1 MVEREI
7 VEMENESGG
16 ISGGL
21 MTRGRAMGVGIGR
34 ISQYCC
40 VCGVVD
46 VAVSVFEGRR
56 EHDYSKRRY
65 RFDNY
70 IFTTKY

>member
-1 MVEREI
+1 
-7 VEMENESGG
+7 
-16 ISGGL
+16 
-21 MTRGRAMGVGIGR
+21 
-34 ISQYCC
+34 
-40 VCGVVD
+40 VVD